1 MAKKKKKKGNKN
13 PLFKTLKPLFKENRV
28 LMTVLGAAAGGA
40 ALAAIL
46 GSDRGKQVITT
57 LSESVKELMNLD
69 NDKRPSRPK
78 LVSKK
83 PATSTTP

>member
-1 MAKKKKKKGNKN
+1 M
-13 PLFKTLKPLFKENRV
+13 LKTLKPLFKENRV

-40 ALAAIL
+40 ALAAIM
-46 GSDRGKQVITT
+46 GTDRGKQVIDS

-69 NDKRPSRPK
+69 NDRRPSRPK

-83 PATSTTP
+83 PTPAPTP

>member
-46 GSDRGKQVITT
+46 GTDRGKQVITT

-69 NDKRPSRPK
+69 NHKRPSRPK

>member
-40 ALAAIL
+40 ALAALL

>member
-46 GSDRGKQVITT
+46 GTDRGKQVITT

-69 NDKRPSRPK
+69 NHKRPSRPK

-83 PATSTTP
+83 PATSPAT